1 MLFNFAMFVQ
11 ELRENP
17 EKKEVVEK
25 YEKFFGEISGDIQDQ
40 IWYKEYCSLFPST
53 KYLVPDELANDFD
66 WNLLMVLVGSS
77 FSSDWLFEV
86 VDWKEF
92 PEFVISVQSGD
103 QVVVKKVSELRWFQV
118 LRLYEIYCEEQMNL
132 QILISEDENEKNAI
146 LAQRDARRNRR
157 KLVIDSMEWDK
168 LKKAAAAEQESKMSD
183 LMNQL

>member
-77 FSSDWLFEV
+77 FSSD
-86 VDWKEF
+86 
-92 PEFVISVQSGD
+92 
-103 QVVVKKVSELRWFQV
+103 
-118 LRLYEIYCEEQMNL
+118 
-132 QILISEDENEKNAI
+132 
-146 LAQRDARRNRR
+146 
-157 KLVIDSMEWDK
+157 
-168 LKKAAAAEQESKMSD
+168 
-183 LMNQL
+183 